1 MATLKLEIV
10 TPEEKIYS
18 EEVDMVTLPG
28 SEGELGVYPKHV
40 PLLTTLKP
48 GELRVIKSGRETTMA
63 IGEGFVEIKGDAV
76 SVLTDMALESEKIDI
91 AAAEAAVERAK
102 AAMKENVDLIA
113 WMRVRQ
119 LNRLLKFF
127 RAHDIHHVIMAG
139 QIAPKNLFDLQPDWK
154 ALLLLGKLKERN
166 AESIF
171 AAIADE
177 LAKIDVE
184 LLPAT
189 TFLEDSLAPA
199 GLVAG
204 AKLSRQEEEDV
215 DLGWKTAKEI
225 ARLNIGQTVIVKN
238 GTLVAVEA
246 FEGTNETIKRGG
258 AVAREGAIMVKV
270 AKPEQDMRFDVPV
283 IGVETIRIAAEARVR
298 VIAVEAGKTLLL
310 ERDAIVDLAN
320 RSGISIVARV
330 S

>member
-1 MATLKLEIV
+1 VSSACLFQIRCLAQAPLDALGI
-10 TPEEKIYS
+10 IA
-18 EEVDMVTLPG
+18 G
-28 SEGELGVYPKHV
+28 NGVYPK
-40 PLLTTLKP
+40 LLADSARKA
-48 GELRVIKSGRETTMA
+48 GVKKIVA
-63 IGEGFVEIKGDAV
+63 AAFIGE
-76 SVLTDMALESEKIDI
+76 TDPAL
-91 AAAEAAVERAK
+91 AQY
-102 AAMKENVDLIA
+102 VDPLE
-113 WMRVRQ
+113 WMRVGQ

-127 RAHDIHHVIMAG
+127 GAQNIHHAIMAG
-139 QIAPKNLFDLQPDWK
+139 QIAPKNLLDLQPDWK

-189 TFLEDSLAPA
+189 TFLEDSLAPS

-225 ARLNIGQTVIVKN
+225 ARLDIGQTVIVKN
-238 GTLVAVEA
+238 GTVVAVEA
-246 FEGTNETIKRGG
+246 FEGTNEAIKRG
-258 AVAREGAIMVKV
+258 AALAREGAIMIKV
-270 AKPEQDMRFDVPV
+270 AKPNQDMRFDVPV

-320 RSGISIVARV
+320 RSKISIVAC
-330 S
+330 